1 MFLLFNYIVV
11 KKWPLTKDKALTVGQ
26 TSLNVYAVQCSY
38 FIFSNSQAKLLLF
51 KLL

>member
-11 KKWPLTKDKALTVGQ
+11 KKLPLTKDKALTVGQ

-38 FIFSNSQAKLLLF
+38 FIFSNSQAIIVI
-51 KLL
+51 